1 MSNDTFILKNHHKE
15 NYTTIYNKFIQD
27 KNLNLE
33 LIGFGG
39 YLLSKPS
46 NWIINPYQIRSDL
59 NIGKDK
65 IMRLISTMIEL
76 GYMYKQKK
84 DIVFTS
90 RGELKNVYYFCD
102 DKELL
107 NKTTETFRRDE
118 TTLHLPL
125 SEIPL
130 PQSAVME
137 DPATETPHLEIP
149 PHNNTNNYKKDIKK
163 EDNNKKKTILTSN
176 ISIRTYLKDILDDFT
191 IVNLLLAKPDLTID
205 EFNKIYNLANLEF
218 KNGRCNNINACLVK
232 AVKGEWN
239 FLPITISES
248 KEDGKIHRILH
259 SKVIYFQ
266 DLFRNSSFSKD
277 EIFSKF
283 LIDSQ
288 KYDEKL
294 VAIYYKNL
302 KEKLE
307 S

>member
-1 MSNDTFILKNHHKE
+1 MNNDTFIIKSHHKD
-15 NYTTIYNKFIQD
+15 NYTIIYNNFIQD
-27 KNLNLE
+27 KKLNLE
-33 LIGFGG
+33 LIGFGI
-39 YLLSKPS
+39 YILSKPS
-46 NWIINPYQIRSDL
+46 NWVINPYQIRHDL

-65 IMRLISTMIEL
+65 IIRLINTMIEL
-76 GYMYKQKK
+76 GYMYRQKK

-90 RGELKNVYYFCD
+90 KGELKNVYYFCD

-107 NKTTETFRRDE
+107 NKTTEIFRRDE
-118 TTLHLPL
+118 TTLQLPL

-130 PQSAVME
+130 PQIAVTEAPAME
-137 DPATETPHLEIP
+137 NPYMENP
-149 PHNNTNNYKKDIKK
+149 PYNNTNNTN
-163 EDNNKKKTILTSN
+163 DNNKKNTILTSN
-176 ISIRTYLKDILDDFT
+176 VSIRTYLKDILDDFT
-191 IVNLLLAKPDLTID
+191 IVNLLSAKPDLTID
-205 EFNKIYNLANLEF
+205 EFNRVYNLANLEF
-218 KNGRCNNINACLVK
+218 KNGRCNNVNACLVK
-232 AVKGEWN
+232 AIKGEWN
-239 FLPITISES
+239 FLPISISES
-248 KEDGKIHRILH
+248 KEDDKIHRILH

-283 LIDSQ
+283 LTESQ

>member
-1 MSNDTFILKNHHKE
+1 MTKNNFIIKNHHKT
-15 NYTTIYNKFIQD
+15 NYTVIYNKFIQD

-33 LIGFGG
+33 LIGFGI

-46 NWIINPYQIRSDL
+46 NWIINPHQIRSDL

-65 IMRLISTMIEL
+65 IARLINTFIDL
-76 GYMYKQKK
+76 GYMYRQKK
-84 DIVFTS
+84 DITFTAK
-90 RGELKNVYYFCD
+90 GELKNVYYFCD

-107 NKTTETFRRDE
+107 NKTTEIFRSDE
-118 TTLHLPL
+118 TTFHLPL
-125 SEIPL
+125 SEIPPL
-130 PQSAVME
+130 QIAV
-137 DPATETPHLEIP
+137 TETPTTELPHTENP
-149 PHNNTNNYKKDIKK
+149 PYNNTNDTN
-163 EDNNKKKTILTSN
+163 DNNKKNTLLTSSV
-176 ISIRTYLKDILDDFT
+176 SIRTYLKDILDDFT
-191 IVNLLLAKPDLTID
+191 IVNLLSAKPDLTID
-205 EFNKIYNLANLEF
+205 EFNRVYNLANLEF
-218 KNGRCNNINACLVK
+218 KNGRCNNVNACLVK
-232 AVKGEWN
+232 AIKGEWN
-239 FLPITISES
+239 FLPISISES
-248 KEDGKIHRILH
+248 KEDDKIHRILH

-266 DLFRNSSFSKD
+266 DLFKNSSFSKD

>member
-1 MSNDTFILKNHHKE
+1 MDFIIKNHHKD

-27 KNLNLE
+27 KSLNLE
-33 LIGFGG
+33 LIGFGI
-39 YLLSKPS
+39 YILSKPS
-46 NWIINPYQIRSDL
+46 NWVINPHQIRHDL

-65 IMRLISTMIEL
+65 IIRLINTMIEL
-76 GYMYKQKK
+76 GYMYRQKK

-90 RGELKNVYYFCD
+90 KGELKNVYYFCD

-107 NKTTETFRRDE
+107 NKTTEIFRRDE
-118 TTLHLPL
+118 TTLQLPL

-130 PQSAVME
+130 PQIAVTE
-137 DPATETPHLEIP
+137 VPAMETPYVENPSYNNI
-149 PHNNTNNYKKDIKK
+149 NNTN
-163 EDNNKKKTILTSN
+163 DNNKKNTILTSN
-176 ISIRTYLKDILDDFT
+176 VSIRTYLKDILDDFT
-191 IVNLLLAKPDLTID
+191 IVNLLSAKPDLTID
-205 EFNKIYNLANLEF
+205 EFNRVYNLANLEF
-218 KNGRCNNINACLVK
+218 KNGRCNNVNACLVK
-232 AVKGEWN
+232 AIKGEWN
-239 FLPITISES
+239 FLPISIFES
-248 KEDGKIHRILH
+248 KEDDKIHRVLH

-283 LIDSQ
+283 LTESQ